1 MERNMDIQSLFS
13 LTGRIALVTGGS
25 RGIGKMFVEGLLAA
39 GCARVYISARKV
51 EQMQET
57 IDEFGADA
65 DGNPRVIGIPA
76 DLSQMDGMQALA
88 DEMARREARLDILI
102 NNAGAAWGQP
112 YLEFSEAGWHRTMD
126 LNVKTPFFL
135 TQKLH
140 NLLVAGGKSGHPAKV
155 IHVSSIDG
163 QRINPWETYAYQAS
177 KAGVIQLTRRMAA
190 RLIHDNIIVTSI
202 APGAFASEMNKAAK
216 NAPNA
221 SAALIPAKRIGS
233 PEDMAAAAI
242 YLCSRAGDYVVGET
256 LTVDGGV
263 VNAALPGMFNDPAG

>member
-1 MERNMDIQSLFS
+1 MDIQSLFT
-13 LTGRIALVTGGS
+13 LEGRIALVTGGS
-25 RGIGKMFVEGLLAA
+25 RGIGKMFVEGLIAA
-39 GCARVYISARKV
+39 GCARVYISARKLD
-51 EQMQET
+51 QMQAT
-57 IDEFGADA
+57 IDEFGAD
-65 DGNPRVIGIPA
+65 RVIGIPA
-76 DLSQMDGMQALA
+76 DLSQMDGMVSLA
-88 DEMARREARLDILI
+88 NELKARETRLDILI

-140 NLLVAGGKSGHPAKV
+140 DLLVAGGKAGHPAKV

-177 KAGVIQLTRRMAA
+177 KAAVIQLTRRMAA
-190 RLIHDNIIVTSI
+190 RLIQDNIVVSSI
-202 APGAFASEMNKAAK
+202 APGAFPSEMNKAAK
-216 NAPNA
+216 DAPDTSA
-221 SAALIPAKRIGS
+221 SGIPAKRIGTA
-233 PEDMAAAAI
+233 EDMAAAAI

-263 VNAALPGMFNDPAG
+263 VNALLPNHFADPAGGGH

>member
-1 MERNMDIQSLFS
+1 MDIQSLFS
-13 LTGRIALVTGGS
+13 LEGRIALVTGGS

-39 GCARVYISARKV
+39 GCSRVYISARKV

-57 IDEFGADA
+57 IAEFGEEK
-65 DGNPRVIGIPA
+65 VFGIPA
-76 DLSQMDGMQALA
+76 DLSQMDGIKHLA
-88 DEMARREARLDILI
+88 SEMAQRESRLDILI
-102 NNAGAAWGQP
+102 NNAGAAWGEP

-140 NLLVAGGKSGHPAKV
+140 DLLVAGGKEGRPAKV

-163 QRINPWETYAYQAS
+163 QKINPWETYAYQAS
-177 KAGVIQLTRRMAA
+177 KAAVIQLTRRMAA
-190 RLIHDNIIVTSI
+190 RLIDDNIVVTSI

-216 NAPNA
+216 HAPDA
-221 SAALIPAKRIGS
+221 SASRIPAKRIGT

-263 VNAALPGMFNDPAG
+263 VNAALPAQFGDPAG

>member
-1 MERNMDIQSLFS
+1 MDINSLFN
-13 LTGRIALVTGGS
+13 LDGRIALVTGGS

-39 GCARVYISARKV
+39 GCAKVYISARKV
-51 EQMQET
+51 EQMEAT
-57 IDEFGADA
+57 VAEFGEDK
-65 DGNPRVIGIPA
+65 VIGIPA
-76 DLSQMDGMQALA
+76 DLSQMDGIQHLA
-88 DEMARREARLDILI
+88 GEMADREDRLDILI
-102 NNAGAAWGQP
+102 NNAGAAWGEP

-140 NLLVAGGKSGHPAKV
+140 DLLVAGGKGDHPAKV

-163 QRINPWETYAYQAS
+163 QKINPWETYAYQAS

-190 RLIHDNIIVTSI
+190 RLISDNIVVTSI

-216 NAPNA
+216 NAPDA
-221 SAALIPAKRIGS
+221 SAAMIPAKRIGS

-263 VNAALPGMFNDPAG
+263 VNASLPGMFNDPAG

>member
-1 MERNMDIQSLFS
+1 MDINSLFG
-13 LTGRIALVTGGS
+13 LDGRIALVTGGS

-39 GCARVYISARKV
+39 GCAKVYISARKV
-51 EQMQET
+51 DQMQET
-57 IDEFGADA
+57 IEQFGADK
-65 DGNPRVIGIPA
+65 VIGIPA

-88 DEMARREARLDILI
+88 DAMAEHESQLDILI

-112 YLEFSEAGWHRTMD
+112 YLEFNEAGWHRTMD

-140 NLLVAGGKSGHPAKV
+140 DLLVASGKSGRPAKV

-163 QRINPWETYAYQAS
+163 QKINPWETYAYQAS

-190 RLIHDNIIVTSI
+190 RLIQDNIVVSSI

-216 NAPNA
+216 NAPDA
-221 SAALIPAKRIGS
+221 SAAIIPAKRIGD

-256 LTVDGGV
+256 LTVDGGI
-263 VNAALPGMFNDPAG
+263 VNASLPNLFNDPAG

>member
-1 MERNMDIQSLFS
+1 MDIQSLFS
-13 LTGRIALVTGGS
+13 LEGRVALVTGGS

-51 EQMQET
+51 EQMQAT
-57 IDEFGADA
+57 IDEFGGDK
-65 DGNPRVIGIPA
+65 VIGIPA
-76 DLSQMDGMQALA
+76 DLSQMDGIQSLA
-88 DEMARREARLDILI
+88 DEMAKREEKLDILI
-102 NNAGAAWGQP
+102 NNAGAAWGQD

-140 NLLVAGGKSGHPAKV
+140 DLLVAGGKGDHPAKV

-190 RLIHDNIIVTSI
+190 RLIRDNIIVTSI

-216 NAPNA
+216 NAPDA
-221 SAALIPAKRIGS
+221 SAAVIPAGRIGS

-242 YLCSRAGDYVVGET
+242 YLCSRAGDYVIGET

-263 VNAALPGMFNDPAG
+263 VNAALPSTFRDPAG

>member
-1 MERNMDIQSLFS
+1 MDIQSLFS
-13 LTGRIALVTGGS
+13 LDGRIALVTGGS

-51 EQMQET
+51 EQMQAT
-57 IDEFGADA
+57 IDEFGAD
-65 DGNPRVIGIPA
+65 RVIGIPA
-76 DLSQMDGMQALA
+76 DLSQMDGMVALA
-88 DEMARREARLDILI
+88 NELKARESHLDILI

-140 NLLVAGGKSGHPAKV
+140 DLLVAGGKQGHPAKV

-190 RLIHDNIIVTSI
+190 RLIQDNIVVTSI
-202 APGAFASEMNKAAK
+202 APGAFPSEMNRAAK
-216 NAPNA
+216 DAPDA
-221 SAALIPAKRIGS
+221 SASGIPAKRIGTA
-233 PEDMAAAAI
+233 EDMAAAAI

-263 VNAALPGMFNDPAG
+263 VNAHLPNHFADPSGGGH

>member
-1 MERNMDIQSLFS
+1 MDLTSLFS
-13 LTGRIALVTGGS
+13 LEGRVALVTGGS
-25 RGIGKMFVEGLLAA
+25 RGIGRMFVEGLLAA

-51 EQMQET
+51 EQMEET
-57 IDEFGADA
+57 IVALGAD
-65 DGNPRVIGIPA
+65 RVIGVPA
-76 DLSQMDGMQALA
+76 DLSQMDGMQHLA
-88 DEMARREARLDILI
+88 DEIAKRESKLDILI

-140 NLLVAGGKSGHPAKV
+140 GLLTAAASPERPAKV

-177 KAGVIQLTRRMAA
+177 KAGLIQLTRRMAA
-190 RLIHDNIIVTSI
+190 RLIEDNIVVSSI
-202 APGAFASEMNKAAK
+202 APGAFPSEMNKAAK
-216 NAPNA
+216 NAPDA
-221 SAALIPAKRIGS
+221 SAAGIPAKRIGTA
-233 PEDMAAAAI
+233 EDMAAAAI

-263 VNAALPGMFNDPAG
+263 VNAHLPRHFADPGGAG

>member
-1 MERNMDIQSLFS
+1 MDIQSLFS
-13 LTGRIALVTGGS
+13 LEGRVALVTGGS
-25 RGIGKMFVEGLLAA
+25 RGIGKMFVEGLLAG

-57 IDEFGADA
+57 IEEFGED
-65 DGNPRVIGIPA
+65 RVIGIPA

-88 DEMARREARLDILI
+88 DEMGRRESHLDILI

-112 YLEFSEAGWHRTMD
+112 YLEFNEAGWHRTMD

-140 NLLVAGGKSGHPAKV
+140 DLLVAGGKGDHPAKV

-190 RLIHDNIIVTSI
+190 RLIEDNIIVTSI

-216 NAPNA
+216 NAPDA
-221 SAALIPAKRIGS
+221 SASMIPAKRIGA

-263 VNAALPGMFNDPAG
+263 VNAALPGMFNDPSGGK

>member
-1 MERNMDIQSLFS
+1 MDIQSLFG
-13 LTGRIALVTGGS
+13 LDGRVALVTGGS

-51 EQMQET
+51 EQMNDT
-57 IDEFGADA
+57 IAEFGAEFG
-65 DGNPRVIGIPA
+65 DGKVIGIPA
-76 DLSQMDGMQALA
+76 DLSQMEGMVALA
-88 DEMARREARLDILI
+88 DEMKKREDKLDILI

-112 YLEFSEAGWHRTMD
+112 YLEFNEAGWHRTMD

-140 NLLVAGGKSGHPAKV
+140 DLLVAAGKGDHPAKV

-190 RLIHDNIIVTSI
+190 RLIQDNIIVSSI

-216 NAPNA
+216 NAPDA
-221 SAALIPAKRIGS
+221 SASMIPSKRIGTK
-233 PEDMAAAAI
+233 EDMAAAAI
-242 YLCSRAGDYVVGET
+242 YLCSRAGDYIVGDT
-256 LTVDGGV
+256 ITVDGGI
-263 VNAALPGMFNDPAG
+263 VNASLPGMFNDPAG